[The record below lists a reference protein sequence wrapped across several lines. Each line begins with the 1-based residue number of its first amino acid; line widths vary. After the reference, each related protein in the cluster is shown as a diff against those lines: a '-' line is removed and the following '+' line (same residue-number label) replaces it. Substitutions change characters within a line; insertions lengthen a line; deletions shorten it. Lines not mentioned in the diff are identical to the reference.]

1 VEWAKSPEGS
11 ILYLSGSATARSGRA
26 EELQMHSFLVAAIF
40 IGMVLAP
47 CVMAMFSGIE

>member
-1 VEWAKSPEGS
+1 VEWAKGPEGS
-11 ILYLSGSATARSGRA
+11 ILDKSGATTRSGRA